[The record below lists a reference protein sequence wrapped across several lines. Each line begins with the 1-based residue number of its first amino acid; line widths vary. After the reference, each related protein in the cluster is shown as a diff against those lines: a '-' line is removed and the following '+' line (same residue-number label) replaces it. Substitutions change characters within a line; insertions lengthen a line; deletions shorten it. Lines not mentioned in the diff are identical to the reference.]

1 MVEIQN
7 SLPIYS
13 YILNYVNISY
23 TSGSSICRDFYHLL
37 LYVQYSS
44 PPQFGSITA
53 DRRNFHLSPKI
64 TQYTPRTPF
73 ACLSSPH
80 AYLGPTLFS
89 SLSFSLSSSIFSL
102 LQFACFVDPPFTIY
116 LYSFTHPPGVLP
128 QSLAHYPSELYCL
141 CFSTHKVSCACLCRF
156 APETTSLP
164 RNYYY
169 TRRSL
174 HNPLDALIIDSTGS
188 LI

>member
-1 MVEIQN
+1 MCSTAVPHSSGRSQLIVVIFTCHPKLHN
-7 SLPIYS
+7 TLP
-13 YILNYVNISY
+13 V
-23 TSGSSICRDFYHLL
+23 RLL
-37 LYVQYSS
+37 LA
-44 PPQFGSITA
+44 F
-53 DRRNFHLSPKI
+53 L
-64 TQYTPRTPF
+64 
-73 ACLSSPH
+73 L
-80 AYLGPTLFS
+80 PTLIS
-89 SLSFSLSSSIFSL
+89 VLLYSPLSLSLSSSIFSL